1 MKEQEATL
9 IINAPATTNL
19 NVDIPVAPVQPPAQP
34 EVRER
39 TRPVFTG
46 LEDHTIAVDE
56 ASELTRNYRMSAGKG
71 AIKGGF
77 FGRAALEQVLS
88 QEGVV
93 GIRYYY
99 AKENNGRPVLIL
111 VGVDVNGEDLVE
123 GFLAERA
130 IPCPPFCGPWNP
142 LNS

>member
-1 MKEQEATL
+1 MTKQEATL
-9 IINAPATTNL
+9 TINAPATTTDL
-19 NVDIPVAPVQPPAQP
+19 YVDVPVAPAQP

-46 LEDHTIAVDE
+46 LEDHTIALDD
-56 ASELTRNYRMSAGKG
+56 AAELTRNYRKSAGKG

-99 AKENNGRPVLIL
+99 AQENNGRPVLIL
-111 VGVDVNGEDLVE
+111 VGVDANGKDIVD
-123 GFLAERA
+123 GFMAERA
-130 IPCPPFCGPWNP
+130 MPCPPFCSPFNP

>member
-1 MKEQEATL
+1 METV
-9 IINAPATTNL
+9 NAILPQTETKTTTQDL
-19 NVDIPVAPVQPPAQP
+19 YVDAPVAPVQP

-46 LEDHTIAVDE
+46 LEDHTIALDD
-56 ASELTRNYRMSAGKG
+56 AAELTRNYRKSAGKG

-99 AKENNGRPVLIL
+99 AQENNGRPVLIL
-111 VGVDVNGEDLVE
+111 VGVDENGKDLVD
-123 GFLAERA
+123 GFMAERA
-130 IPCPPFCGPWNP
+130 MPCPPFCSPWNP

>member
-1 MKEQEATL
+1 METVNATIDTRTLTDLL
-9 IINAPATTNL
+9 IDAPIA
-19 NVDIPVAPVQPPAQP
+19 PAQP

-39 TRPVFTG
+39 QRPVFTG
-46 LEDHTIAVDE
+46 LEDHSISIDD

-77 FGRAALEQVLS
+77 FGRAAIEQVLS

-99 AKENNGRPVLIL
+99 AKENNGRPVMIM
-111 VGVDVNGEDLVE
+111 VGVDEFGKDLVD
-123 GFLAERA
+123 GFLAERSV
-130 IPCPPFCGPWNP
+130 PCPPFCGGLNP

>member
-1 MKEQEATL
+1 MKTNETTR
-9 IINAPATTNL
+9 IIPSQVIDKL
-19 NVDIPVAPVQPPAQP
+19 YVDAPVAPAQP

-39 TRPVFTG
+39 TRPVYTG
-46 LEDHTIAVDE
+46 LEDHSISIED
-56 ASELTRNYRMSAGKG
+56 ASALTRNYRMQAGAG

-77 FGRAALEQVLS
+77 FGRAAIEQVLS

-99 AKENNGRPVLIL
+99 AKENNDRPVLIV
-111 VGVDVNGEDLVE
+111 VGVDENGKDLYE
-123 GFLAERA
+123 GFVCERA
-130 IPCPPFCGPWNP
+130 VPCPPYCGSFNP

>member
-1 MKEQEATL
+1 MMETM
-9 IINAPATTNL
+9 NATTAVRTL
-19 NVDIPVAPVQPPAQP
+19 TDLFIDAPIAPAQP

-39 TRPVFTG
+39 RRPVFTG
-46 LEDHTIAVDE
+46 LEDHTIAIED

-77 FGRAALEQVLS
+77 FGRAAVEQVLA

-99 AKENNGRPVLIL
+99 AKENNGRPVLIM
-111 VGVDVNGEDLVE
+111 VGVDEFGKDLVD
-123 GFLAERA
+123 GFIAERSV
-130 IPCPPFCGPWNP
+130 PCPPFCGTFNP

>member
-1 MKEQEATL
+1 METVYAPLTVS
-9 IINAPATTNL
+9 APATTDL
-19 NVDIPVAPVQPPAQP
+19 NVDVPVAPAQP

-46 LEDHTIAVDE
+46 LEDHTIALDE
-56 ASELTRNYRMSAGKG
+56 AADLTRNYRKNAGKG

-99 AKENNGRPVLIL
+99 AQENNGRPVMVL
-111 VGVDVNGEDLVE
+111 VGVDEHGTDLVE
-123 GFLAERA
+123 GFLCERSL
-130 IPCPPFCGPWNP
+130 PCPPFCTPWNP

>member
-1 MKEQEATL
+1 METV
-9 IINAPATTNL
+9 NATTTRTL
-19 NVDIPVAPVQPPAQP
+19 TDLFIDAPIAPAQP

-39 TRPVFTG
+39 QRPVFTG
-46 LEDHTIAVDE
+46 LEDHTISIDD

-77 FGRAALEQVLS
+77 FGRAAIEQVLA

-99 AKENNGRPVLIL
+99 AKENNGRPVMIM
-111 VGVDVNGEDLVE
+111 VGVDEFGKDLVD
-123 GFLAERA
+123 GFLAERSV
-130 IPCPPFCGPWNP
+130 PCPPFCGGLNP

>member
-1 MKEQEATL
+1 MMETV
-9 IINAPATTNL
+9 NATTSTRTITDL
-19 NVDIPVAPVQPPAQP
+19 YIDAPIAPAQP

-46 LEDHTIAVDE
+46 LEDHTIALED
-56 ASELTRNYRMSAGKG
+56 ASDLTRNYRMDAGKG

-77 FGRAALEQVLS
+77 FGRAAIEQVLT

-99 AKENNGRPVLIL
+99 AKENNGRPVLIM
-111 VGVDVNGEDLVE
+111 VGV
-123 GFLAERA
+123 
-130 IPCPPFCGPWNP
+130 
-142 LNS
+142 

>member
-1 MKEQEATL
+1 METVHATSS
-9 IINAPATTNL
+9 IRTDSRDTAMY
-19 NVDIPVAPVQPPAQP
+19 VDAPVAPAQP
-34 EVRER
+34 ELRER

-46 LEDHTIAVDE
+46 LEDHTIAIDD
-56 ASELTRNYRMSAGKG
+56 ASELTRNYRKSAGKG

-99 AKENNGRPVLIL
+99 AQENNGRPVLIL
-111 VGVDVNGEDLVE
+111 VGVDENGKDLID
-123 GFLAERA
+123 GFLCERA
-130 IPCPPFCGPWNP
+130 LPCPPFCDPWNP

>member
-1 MKEQEATL
+1 METV
-9 IINAPATTNL
+9 NAILSIRTTTPDF
-19 NVDIPVAPVQPPAQP
+19 NVDVPVAPVQP

-46 LEDHTIAVDE
+46 LEDHTIALDD
-56 ASELTRNYRMSAGKG
+56 AAELTRNYRKNAGKG

-77 FGRAALEQVLS
+77 FGRAAIEQVLS

-99 AKENNGRPVLIL
+99 AQENNGRPVLIV
-111 VGVDVNGEDLVE
+111 VGVDESGKDLVE
-123 GFLAERA
+123 GFVAERA
-130 IPCPPFCGPWNP
+130 CPCPPFCSPFNP

>member
-1 MKEQEATL
+1 METANATL
-9 IINAPATTNL
+9 TGNKTLTDL
-19 NVDIPVAPVQPPAQP
+19 YVDAPVAPAQP

-39 TRPVFTG
+39 QRPVFTG
-46 LEDHTIAVDE
+46 LEDHTISVDD
-56 ASELTRNYRMSAGKG
+56 ASELTRNYRMQAGKG

-99 AKENNGRPVLIL
+99 AQENNERPVLIL
-111 VGVDVNGEDLVE
+111 VGVDAFGKDMID
-123 GFLAERA
+123 GFVCERA
-130 IPCPPFCGPWNP
+130 LPCPPLCSPWNP

>member
-1 MKEQEATL
+1 METVNATL
-9 IINAPATTNL
+9 NTRTLTDLLIDAP
-19 NVDIPVAPVQPPAQP
+19 IAPVQP

-39 TRPVFTG
+39 QRPVFTG
-46 LEDHTIAVDE
+46 LEDHTISIDD

-77 FGRAALEQVLS
+77 FGRAAIEQVLN

-99 AKENNGRPVLIL
+99 AKENNGRPVMIM
-111 VGVDVNGEDLVE
+111 VGVDEFGKDLVD
-123 GFLAERA
+123 GFIAERS
-130 IPCPPFCGPWNP
+130 IPCPPFCGGLNP

>member
-1 MKEQEATL
+1 MTQNETTFAIDTNVTTDL
-9 IINAPATTNL
+9 YIDAPIA
-19 NVDIPVAPVQPPAQP
+19 PAQP

-46 LEDHTIAVDE
+46 FEDHTIAIEE
-56 ASELTRNYRMSAGKG
+56 ASDLTRNYRMSAGKG

-77 FGRAALEQVLS
+77 FGRAAIEQVLN

-99 AKENNGRPVLIL
+99 AKENNDRPVLIM
-111 VGVDVNGEDLVE
+111 VGVDEFGKDLVNG
-123 GFLAERA
+123 FIAERSV
-130 IPCPPFCGPWNP
+130 PCPPFCGGFNP

>member
-1 MKEQEATL
+1 METVNATIETRKITDL
-9 IINAPATTNL
+9 YIDAPIA
-19 NVDIPVAPVQPPAQP
+19 PAQP

-46 LEDHTIAVDE
+46 LEDHTISLEE
-56 ASELTRNYRMSAGKG
+56 AGELTRNYRMDAGKG

-77 FGRAALEQVLS
+77 FGRAAIEQVLS
-88 QEGVV
+88 QEGAV

-99 AKENNGRPVLIL
+99 AKENNGRPVMIM
-111 VGVDVNGEDLVE
+111 VGVDEFGKDMVNG
-123 GFLAERA
+123 FIAERS
-130 IPCPPFCGPWNP
+130 IPCPPFCGGLNP

>member
-1 MKEQEATL
+1 MKNLEATL
-9 IINAPATTNL
+9 TINAPATTDL
-19 NVDIPVAPVQPPAQP
+19 NVDVPVAPVQP

-46 LEDHTIAVDE
+46 LEDHTIALDD
-56 ASELTRNYRMSAGKG
+56 AAELTRNYRKSAGKG

-99 AKENNGRPVLIL
+99 AQENNGRPVLIL
-111 VGVDVNGEDLVE
+111 VGVDENGKDLVD
-123 GFLAERA
+123 GFMAERA
-130 IPCPPFCGPWNP
+130 MPCPPFCSPWNP

>member
-1 MKEQEATL
+1 METVNAALSTRTATQDL
-9 IINAPATTNL
+9 Y
-19 NVDIPVAPVQPPAQP
+19 VDVPVAPAQP

-46 LEDHTIAVDE
+46 LEDHTIALDD
-56 ASELTRNYRMSAGKG
+56 AADLTRNYRKSAGKG

-99 AKENNGRPVLIL
+99 AQENNGRPVLIL
-111 VGVDVNGEDLVE
+111 VGVDANGKDIVD
-123 GFLAERA
+123 GFMAERA
-130 IPCPPFCGPWNP
+130 MPCPPFCSPFNP

>member
-1 MKEQEATL
+1 METV
-9 IINAPATTNL
+9 NATTTRTL
-19 NVDIPVAPVQPPAQP
+19 TDLFIDAPIAPAQP

-39 TRPVFTG
+39 QRPVFTG
-46 LEDHTIAVDE
+46 LEDHTISIDD

-77 FGRAALEQVLS
+77 FGRAAIEQVLS

-99 AKENNGRPVLIL
+99 AKENNGRPVMIM
-111 VGVDVNGEDLVE
+111 VGVDEFGKDLVD
-123 GFLAERA
+123 GFIAERS
-130 IPCPPFCGPWNP
+130 IPCPPFCGGLNP

>member
-1 MKEQEATL
+1 METITTTTATVL
-9 IINAPATTNL
+9 TDLFVDAPIA
-19 NVDIPVAPVQPPAQP
+19 PAQP

-39 TRPVFTG
+39 QRPVFTG
-46 LEDHTIAVDE
+46 LEDHTISIDE

-77 FGRAALEQVLS
+77 FGRAAIEQVLS

-99 AKENNGRPVLIL
+99 AKEHNGRPVMIM
-111 VGVDVNGEDLVE
+111 VGVDEFGKDLVD
-123 GFLAERA
+123 GFLAERSV
-130 IPCPPFCGPWNP
+130 PCPPFCGGLNP